1 MSEGYIL
8 KKTEKSL
15 PLNWYFNQNQF
26 DKELKKVLSKEWL
39 YICHEHALS
48 QPLSFH
54 TVEISKFN
62 ILLVRDKEGNMNAY
76 YNSCSHRGSILKK
89 EKNGKLKSNLLICP
103 YHQWSYNAS
112 NGNLVKTSSIIDPK
126 NFKKDKN
133 CLIKVKFKIWNGLIF
148 INFDNNAKWNSKKVF
163 PDYSDAFSQL
173 NVSNYQIGHTWKKK

>member
-26 DKELKKVLSKEWL
+26 DKEIRKVLSKEWL

-103 YHQWSYNAS
+103 YHQWLS
-112 NGNLVKTSSIIDPK
+112 
-126 NFKKDKN
+126 
-133 CLIKVKFKIWNGLIF
+133 LIHI
-148 INFDNNAKWNSKKVF
+148 
-163 PDYSDAFSQL
+163 
-173 NVSNYQIGHTWKKK
+173 

>member
-54 TVEISKFN
+54 TVEISKIN

-103 YHQWSYNAS
+103 YHQWSYDAVS
-112 NGNLVKTSSIIDPK
+112 YTHLTLPTMRLV
-126 NFKKDKN
+126 
-133 CLIKVKFKIWNGLIF
+133 
-148 INFDNNAKWNSKKVF
+148 
-163 PDYSDAFSQL
+163 
-173 NVSNYQIGHTWKKK
+173 